1 MQLIRSISACVRS
14 ALATAAFPQHSRL
27 LYLGYTCFLLG
38 WLATHHSVHADFQ
51 DTFESS
57 EVAWQLR
64 HSDCQARIA
73 VQERQFRNAHSGAGC
88 EFVQIEMSRGTYAHL
103 TYSIPPVRVIDELQP
118 GLWIKSNR
126 VSLQI
131 MARVVL
137 PRTIDPKSGKP
148 LKFLIR
154 GSQYELAGQ
163 WQRLSIQRCREAM
176 MRQIPSLR
184 SQFGSTVNPKQAF
197 IDMIVLNTYGGI
209 GTTSIWTDDLR
220 IATPITGYASPN
232 PLQATAESAT
242 ESPVTQATYL
252 ENGSNTENS
261 VQVKG
266 NLLLVDK
273 RPFFARIIE
282 YNGESF
288 QWLHKLGF
296 NTIALKDQPTAH
308 QIKEAT
314 RLGMWLIVPPAKR
327 SAGQPVRTTAD
338 RCLAFDLGEHLAH
351 SHMAASRQMIS
362 SLHDLE
368 LRGMPLITA
377 APSDELNAY
386 SRQCDVLRLP
396 WNPLYQGANLNS
408 ATQSLRDRASQLQ
421 HGTTYWTTIS
431 TQPPAT
437 LIGQWNAFGTRHLFP
452 RNIEPEQ
459 IRFLV
464 FSAIASGTR
473 GLYFRSWSRLDAPDT
488 STEIR
493 SNTLELINHEIQLI
507 QPWLAGGVY
516 LGDLAANTT
525 DVRASIWQTD
535 RAKLL
540 ILLRS
545 SARQQFVT
553 SPTKSKSFSFDVPGT
568 PVTYRPYYLHRDG
581 PQTLPSARG
590 NQIQVRMQKDER
602 ISLIVLTADQL
613 VRDYLY
619 EQTSSELRRKAL
631 LRLKVVID
639 RHNQF
644 KQISAS
650 VPPAAQPEQAR
661 QTLQTAE
668 QHLSQAQA
676 LLNSGDRTGANQF
689 TEKADQSLRQLR
701 WNLWNQAVRFFP
713 TPVASPY
720 CISFQTLPN
729 HWELVEQ
736 MKTGR
741 WGPNILNG
749 SDFEDLQVLKQAGWL
764 HHQEAASGYL
774 TAVELSSKEPHAG
787 NYCLHLSTQDQ
798 PAAKPD
804 KSSQR
809 PRVRIISGPIEVKA
823 GNRLR
828 IHRWAQVSPRSQ
840 HHSDGLLIY
849 DSLGGPTLGDRIRPT
864 LGWQEF
870 ILYRA
875 APRSGSFHITCEL
888 QGPGEAWLDSVSVQ
902 LEETASADSTLPVP
916 SPN

>member
-14 ALATAAFPQHSRL
+14 AFSIAILGQRFKLLSICCAF
-27 LYLGYTCFLLG
+27 FLVA
-38 WLATHHSVHADFQ
+38 WLPTLHSVHADFQ

-57 EVAWQLR
+57 EVIWQLR
-64 HSDCQARIA
+64 HSDCQAKIT

-126 VSLQI
+126 MSLQI

-163 WQRLSIQRCREAM
+163 WQRLSIQRCREAL

-209 GTTSIWTDDLR
+209 GTTNIWTDDLR
-220 IATPITGYASPN
+220 IATPITGYTGPDQVQPA
-232 PLQATAESAT
+232 AELAT
-242 ESPVTQATYL
+242 ESPVAQASYIKKR
-252 ENGSNTENS
+252 SNVENS
-261 VQVKG
+261 IQVKG
-266 NLLLVDK
+266 NLLLVEK

-288 QWLHKLGF
+288 QWLQKLGF
-296 NTIALKDQPTAH
+296 NTIALKDQPTTH
-308 QIKEAT
+308 QIKEAK
-314 RLGMWLIVPPAKR
+314 RLGMWLTIPPANR
-327 SAGQPVRTTAD
+327 SAGQSVRTTAD
-338 RCLAFDLGEHLAH
+338 RCLAFDLGNHLTR
-351 SHMAASRQMIS
+351 SHMATSRQMIA

-377 APSDELNAY
+377 APSGELNSY
-386 SRQCDVLRLP
+386 SRQCDVLRLS
-396 WNPLYQGANLNS
+396 WNPLYQSANLNS
-408 ATQSLRDRASQLQ
+408 ATQSLRERASQLQ
-421 HGTTYWTTIS
+421 HGTTYWTTIP
-431 TQPPAT
+431 TQPAAT
-437 LIGQWNAFGTRHLFP
+437 LIGQWNAFGTQHLFP

-493 SNTLELINHEIQLI
+493 SNTLELINREIQLI

-516 LGDLAANTT
+516 LGDLDANAR
-525 DVRASIWQTD
+525 DVRASMWQTD

-581 PQTLPSARG
+581 PKTLQSARG
-590 NQIQVRMQKDER
+590 NQIQVSMQKDER
-602 ISLIVLTADQL
+602 ISLVVLTADQL

-619 EQTSSELRRKAL
+619 EQTSSELRRAAH

-644 KQISAS
+644 KQISTS

-661 QTLQTAE
+661 QTLRTAE

-689 TEKADQSLRQLR
+689 TEKADQLLRQLR

-713 TPVASPY
+713 TPVSSPY
-720 CISFQTLPN
+720 CIGFQTLPN

-749 SDFEDLQVLKQAGWL
+749 SDFEDLQVLKQDRLVTSPG
-764 HHQEAASGYL
+764 
-774 TAVELSSKEPHAG
+774 SSH
-787 NYCLHLSTQDQ
+787 
-798 PAAKPD
+798 
-804 KSSQR
+804 
-809 PRVRIISGPIEVKA
+809 RIPCRRGVIGK
-823 GNRLR
+823 GTTRR
-828 IHRWAQVSPRSQ
+828 
-840 HHSDGLLIY
+840 
-849 DSLGGPTLGDRIRPT
+849 
-864 LGWQEF
+864 
-870 ILYRA
+870 
-875 APRSGSFHITCEL
+875 
-888 QGPGEAWLDSVSVQ
+888 
-902 LEETASADSTLPVP
+902 
-916 SPN
+916 

>member
-1 MQLIRSISACVRS
+1 MQLIRLISACVRS
-14 ALATAAFPQHSRL
+14 TSAIATFPWRSRL
-27 LYLGYTCFLLG
+27 LSICCVFFLVG
-38 WLATHHSVHADFQ
+38 WLPTLHLLHADFQ

-64 HSDCQARIA
+64 HSDCQAKITI
-73 VQERQFRNAHSGAGC
+73 QERQFRNAHSGAGC

-126 VSLQI
+126 MSLQI
-131 MARVVL
+131 MARVIL

-148 LKFLIR
+148 LKFLIH

-163 WQRLSIQRCREAM
+163 WQRLSIKRCREAM

-209 GTTSIWTDDLR
+209 GSTSIWTDDLR
-220 IATPITGYASPN
+220 IATPITGYVSPN
-232 PLQATAESAT
+232 QNQPAAELST
-242 ESPVTQATYL
+242 GSPVASAAYIK
-252 ENGSNTENS
+252 NGSTTENS

-282 YNGESF
+282 YNGEPF
-288 QWLHKLGF
+288 QWLQKLGF

-314 RLGMWLIVPPAKR
+314 RLGMWLTIPPANR

-338 RCLAFDLGEHLAH
+338 RCLAFDLGDHLTH
-351 SHMAASRQMIS
+351 RHLAASRQMIS
-362 SLHDLE
+362 SIHDLE

-377 APSDELNAY
+377 APSGELNSY

-396 WNPLYQGANLNS
+396 WNPIYQSVNLNS
-408 ATQSLRDRASQLQ
+408 ATRSLRERASRLQ
-421 HGTTYWTTIS
+421 HGTSYWTTIS
-431 TQPPAT
+431 TQPPTT
-437 LIGQWNAFGTRHLFP
+437 LIGQWTAFGTQHLFP

-493 SNTLELINHEIQLI
+493 SNTLELINREIQLI

-516 LGDLAANTT
+516 LGDLDTNTT
-525 DVRASIWQTD
+525 DVRTSMWQTD

-581 PQTLPSARG
+581 PKTLQSARG
-590 NQIQVRMQKDER
+590 NQIHLSMQKDER
-602 ISLIVLTADQL
+602 ISLVVLTADQL

-619 EQTSSELRRKAL
+619 EQTSLERRREAH

-639 RHNQF
+639 RHSQF

-650 VPPAAQPEQAR
+650 VPPASQPEQAK
-661 QTLQTAE
+661 QTLRIAE

-701 WNLWNQAVRFFP
+701 WDLWNQAVRFFP
-713 TPVASPY
+713 TPVSSPY
-720 CISFQTLPN
+720 CIGFQTLPN

-736 MKTGR
+736 MKTRR

-749 SDFEDLQVLKQAGWL
+749 SDFEDLQLLKQAGWL
-764 HHQEAASGYL
+764 HHQEAATGHL
-774 TAVELSSKEPHAG
+774 AVVELSAKQPHEG

-798 PAAKPD
+798 PSTKPSE
-804 KSSQR
+804 SSQR
-809 PRVRIISGPIEVKA
+809 PRVRIISGSVDIKA
-823 GNRLR
+823 GSRLR
-828 IHRWAQVSPRSQ
+828 IHGWAKVSPRSQ
-840 HHSDGLLIY
+840 NHSDGLLIY

-875 APRSGSFHITCEL
+875 APRSGSFHLTCEL

-902 LEETASADSTLPVP
+902 LQETVPANPPLPVP
-916 SPN
+916 SQN